1 MAFDQLT
8 LALQRMPLVREE
20 LDGLAT
26 GLRSFDAGKE
36 SFRDALAILM
46 TGRFTSQEVA
56 GGVVEDLGR
65 ELDEFKRQ
73 GGIIDLD
80 DLISG
85 TGALSDTFTESPKL
99 YINSIRDMEDG
110 QARFIQA
117 GADLDNAS
125 GTNAQALERQ
135 REATGGLI
143 GTLVQ
148 LQNFMHQA
156 AGGLLDLLGGFAGLL
171 PAVGGGAIGLQAF
184 GVDLS
189 GTGRALRGFAR
200 FLAHP
205 IASLQRFIA
214 WLKAS
219 RLALLLQRGALGAL
233 RVAANLLSIDWWRQN
248 VPLAIL
254 WLQLK
259 RLTIQSWLAN
269 AGQLAL
275 RAGMLIGAV
284 ATGIATAATWALNTA
299 MLANPIG
306 LIIVA
311 IAGLAVGLTFL
322 VLKVDAVRNV
332 FVAVWNWIKGN
343 WPLLAS
349 ILLGPFGVV
358 AAVVWKFRDQI
369 MGFLMG
375 IFNWLKATPI
385 FGPLIDWAQDAI
397 GWVKTLF
404 GWIGKIGEAFGW
416 VKGAIGFGGP
426 DDTSP
431 AGQTARTVM
440 DGFAAG
446 AGALPTAPPAA
457 STVANS
463 VNRTVTVEVG
473 EITINAPGAD
483 SREIDTRVR
492 EQIRE
497 ELRDLVVSMD
507 SAVAR

>member
-1 MAFDQLT
+1 M
-8 LALQRMPLVREE
+8 LAADRLV
-20 LDGLAT
+20 
-26 GLRSFDAGKE
+26 
-36 SFRDALAILM
+36 AI
-46 TGRFTSQEVA
+46 
-56 GGVVEDLGR
+56 
-65 ELDEFKRQ
+65 
-73 GGIIDLD
+73 
-80 DLISG
+80 
-85 TGALSDTFTESPKL
+85 
-99 YINSIRDMEDG
+99 
-110 QARFIQA
+110 
-117 GADLDNAS
+117 
-125 GTNAQALERQ
+125 
-135 REATGGLI
+135 
-143 GTLVQ
+143 
-148 LQNFMHQA
+148 
-156 AGGLLDLLGGFAGLL
+156 
-171 PAVGGGAIGLQAF
+171 
-184 GVDLS
+184 
-189 GTGRALRGFAR
+189 
-200 FLAHP
+200 
-205 IASLQRFIA
+205 
-214 WLKAS
+214 
-219 RLALLLQRGALGAL
+219 QRGITTAVTRMATAVN
-233 RVAANLLSIDWWRQN
+233 RAFTLSL
-248 VPLAIL
+248 V
-254 WLQLK
+254 
-259 RLTIQSWLAN
+259 
-269 AGQLAL
+269 GQRIAMI
-275 RAGMLIGAV
+275 AGAV